1 MSMEP
6 TLFEILPNL
15 SIGVVSIGALV
26 YVTIQFIQKLDERA
40 TAHETAMDK
49 REDALRQVEK
59 EIRVELIQHL
69 KDSSVVIANNAKVM
83 ERVINHLDHH

>member
-1 MSMEP
+1 MEP
-6 TLFEILPNL
+6 TLVEILPNL
-15 SIGVVSIGALV
+15 SIGVVSIAALV

-40 TAHETAMDK
+40 RAHESAMDK

-83 ERVINHLDHH
+83 ERVISHLDKH